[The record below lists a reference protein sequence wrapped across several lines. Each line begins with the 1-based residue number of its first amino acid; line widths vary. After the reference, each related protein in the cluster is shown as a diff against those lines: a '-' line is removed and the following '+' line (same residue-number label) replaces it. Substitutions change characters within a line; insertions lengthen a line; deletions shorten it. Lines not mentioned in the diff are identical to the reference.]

1 VVSRQPPTS
10 HPTGRLRGLDGLRGG
25 AAVAVML
32 YHYLEHGP
40 KLHPELG
47 AFWAPA
53 GYGEEGVRLFF
64 VISGFVITMSLRRS
78 TLRDFVVARLIRLF
92 PTYWVCLAVTLV
104 VVTIRGLPGQR
115 LSGTDIAA
123 NLTML
128 QPFAQ
133 ITSIDGSYWTLAAEL
148 AFYAQCA
155 LLWRL
160 GGLDDERLALT
171 LYLWLG
177 VAVAVGEW
185 TPVAW
190 HGVHLAVDNL
200 PWFLLGIAA
209 LALYEGRREVGVLA
223 FPVVALAAGSLTGI
237 RPAVAA
243 AISFALVVAATQ
255 VGIGVLDHPVLVLLG
270 RISYPLY
277 LLHQEVGYVVMAP
290 LVRAGRSL
298 GVAAAVAVL
307 VALAGAAAVT
317 LLFDEPVRRALRHR
331 LAHPRASV
339 VAPR

>member
-1 VVSRQPPTS
+1 M
-10 HPTGRLRGLDGLRGG
+10 
-25 AAVAVML
+25 AVML

-78 TLRDFVVARLIRLF
+78 RLSDFVVARFIRLF
-92 PTYWVCLAVTLV
+92 PTYWACLALTLT
-104 VVTIRGLPGQR
+104 VVTIWGLPGQR
-115 LSGTDIAA
+115 LGGTDIAA

-160 GGLDDERLALT
+160 GGLDDERLTLT

-177 VAVAVGEW
+177 VAVAVYEW
-185 TPVAW
+185 TPTAW

-200 PWFLLGIAA
+200 PWFLLGVAA
-209 LALYEGRREVGVLA
+209 LALYEGRRDVGLLV
-223 FPVVALAAGSLTGI
+223 FPVVALAAGSLTGM

-243 AISFALVVAATQ
+243 GASFALVVAATLTG
-255 VGIGVLDHPVLVLLG
+255 VGRLDHPAMTFMG

-277 LLHQEVGYVVMAP
+277 LLHQEIGYVVMVA
-290 LVRAGRSL
+290 LVRVGQPL
-298 GVAAAVAVL
+298 GAATAVAVL
-307 VALAGAAAVT
+307 VAVAGAATVT
-317 LLFDEPVRRALRHR
+317 LLFDEPVRRALKQRSAAWGVAVAR
-331 LAHPRASV
+331 PR
-339 VAPR
+339 